1 MNPHMDRENTEN
13 PASSA
18 GMRVLPESV
27 ADMPLNVHVTLGR
40 TTMLLK
46 DVFKMTVGSVIELG
60 QPADEPADLVANGRV
75 TARGQLVIFKGHY
88 ALKVVAKVANGK
100 SGQ

>member
-1 MNPHMDRENTEN
+1 MELENVENT
-13 PASSA
+13 AA
-18 GMRVLPESV
+18 GDLPKTLPESV

-60 QPADEPADLVANGRV
+60 QPAEEPADLVVNGKV
-75 TARGQLVIFKGHY
+75 TARGQLVIYKGHY
-88 ALKVVAKVANGK
+88 ALKVVSKIAHGK
-100 SGQ
+100 TGQ